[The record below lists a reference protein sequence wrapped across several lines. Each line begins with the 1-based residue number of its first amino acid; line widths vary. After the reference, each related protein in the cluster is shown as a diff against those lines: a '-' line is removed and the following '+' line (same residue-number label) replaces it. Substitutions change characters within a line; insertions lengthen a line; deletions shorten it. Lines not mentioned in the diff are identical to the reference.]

1 MALIKKR
8 SLSPSRYFISSVL
21 INFPFTNFIHPSS
34 ETITL
39 TSSSSINSGT
49 SKFSIIP
56 FSSIVVLRLKKVV
69 FEPNLSLAKSSF
81 IPIIICDRAK
91 HLINKVI
98 IGNTK
103 HLAEKSSCFVKFAN
117 ISSLVKESRIVFAP
131 RINRTDHLLRL
142 QLSNVTLDTMIYN
155 GHTTT
160 TDSLQSA
167 VPVVT
172 LIGNHFAS
180 RVSASLLSSIGLEE
194 LITKNISEYQSLVI
208 RLVSD
213 SVYYN
218 QIKNNLIDDDSN
230 NDFYNIEKFVIELEE
245 SLISIIS

>member
-1 MALIKKR
+1 M
-8 SLSPSRYFISSVL
+8 
-21 INFPFTNFIHPSS
+21 
-34 ETITL
+34 
-39 TSSSSINSGT
+39 
-49 SKFSIIP
+49 
-56 FSSIVVLRLKKVV
+56 
-69 FEPNLSLAKSSF
+69 
-81 IPIIICDRAK
+81 
-91 HLINKVI
+91 
-98 IGNTK
+98 
-103 HLAEKSSCFVKFAN
+103 
-117 ISSLVKESRIVFAP
+117 
-131 RINRTDHLLRL
+131 
-142 QLSNVTLDTMIYN
+142 
-155 GHTTT
+155 
-160 TDSLQSA
+160 
-167 VPVVT
+167 VT